1 MTTYISIL
9 HVEQLRHEEPV
20 RDQSHPGEGK
30 AREKQWLEGV
40 DRVAERGED
49 LIVRRAEMD
58 LDLVE
63 VAEQAREEAV
73 EGLLLEVW
81 AELFVRLCQ
90 DEDDDGQDFG
100 HVAEGHD
107 K

>member
-1 MTTYISIL
+1 M
-9 HVEQLRHEEPV
+9 
-20 RDQSHPGEGK
+20 
-30 AREKQWLEGV
+30 
-40 DRVAERGED
+40 AERGED